1 MAGYFHQAHARFG
14 TEFWVNN
21 PSLPEIKLGLDSGSV
36 GIASNPKYIAT
47 LLKSEPDFVHE
58 IIDEVLGKIS
68 TNDDQQLAMHVI
80 QKAVSRPLRMFQ
92 TLYRES
98 RGRYGHVAIQG
109 NPYTNDDLGLILRE
123 AETFHELGENII
135 IKLPATATGAQAL
148 EELTARGWSTIA
160 TMSFSV
166 SQYVCMAEAHRR
178 GLDRTSQRPKCLITM
193 LPGMLDEYLA
203 EDATRRG
210 VNISSA
216 VLGQAGL
223 AAARAAYNIYR
234 KRKYEAIII
243 SGGARSPYHW
253 TELVGKGMAITLSGK
268 LARTLLADSPPVVS
282 RVQTSAPQEVIDEL
296 RQNFPDFVRACDQ
309 NSMVS
314 EEFRSYGPVVRFQN
328 SLAEGIDIIVKEIQ
342 LRRDR

>member
-1 MAGYFHQAHARFG
+1 MAGYFHEVHARFG

-21 PSLPEIKLGLDSGSV
+21 PSLPEINLGLDNGAV
-36 GIASNPKYIAT
+36 GIASNPRYVAT
-47 LLKSEPDFVHE
+47 LLKSEPDFVHK
-58 IIDEVLGKIS
+58 IIDEVLGKKHK
-68 TNDDQQLAMHVI
+68 NDNQHLAMQVI
-80 QKAVSRPLRMFQ
+80 QKVVSRPLRMFQ
-92 TLYRES
+92 TRYRES

-109 NPYTNDDLGLILRE
+109 NPYTNDDLALLLRE

-135 IKLPATATGAQAL
+135 IKLPATATGVQAL

-166 SQYVCMAEAHRR
+166 PQYVCMAEAHRR
-178 GLDRTSQRPKCLITM
+178 GLERTKQRPRCLITI
-193 LPGMLDEYLA
+193 LPGMFDEYLA
-203 EDATRRG
+203 EDAARRG
-210 VNISSA
+210 VNISSD

-223 AAARAAYNIYR
+223 TAARAAYNIYR
-234 KRKYEAIII
+234 QRKYEAIII

-253 TELVGKGMAITLSGK
+253 TELAGGAMAITLSGK

-282 RVQTSAPQEVIDEL
+282 RVQASAPGEVVEEL
-296 RQNFPDFVRACDQ
+296 REKFPDFIRACDE

-328 SLAEGIDIIVKEIQ
+328 SLTEGIDTIVKEIQ
-342 LRRDR
+342 LRRER

>member
-1 MAGYFHQAHARFG
+1 
-14 TEFWVNN
+14 
-21 PSLPEIKLGLDSGSV
+21 
-36 GIASNPKYIAT
+36 
-47 LLKSEPDFVHE
+47 
-58 IIDEVLGKIS
+58 
-68 TNDDQQLAMHVI
+68 
-80 QKAVSRPLRMFQ
+80 
-92 TLYRES
+92 
-98 RGRYGHVAIQG
+98 
-109 NPYTNDDLGLILRE
+109 
-123 AETFHELGENII
+123 
-135 IKLPATATGAQAL
+135 
-148 EELTARGWSTIA
+148 
-160 TMSFSV
+160 
-166 SQYVCMAEAHRR
+166 
-178 GLDRTSQRPKCLITM
+178 M
-193 LPGMLDEYLA
+193 LPGMLEEYLT

-253 TELVGKGMAITLSGK
+253 TELVGQGMAITLSGK